1 MLIVYLDQNKWI
13 ELAKIYHGKLSSP
26 GDTAFLKE
34 IGASIACGY
43 QYPLSA
49 IHYMEFS
56 RISNV
61 GRRKRLGE
69 VMWEYSKGK
78 TLASTK
84 EITIKE
90 IEASLKQFFPDIKPR
105 PLNLVG
111 NSMEHAFGEVLG
123 KSLPNWNNRAI
134 DEAMLKGHDGFDIEP
149 ISHFSTKYRKN
160 FRSHL
165 DSLHQTKTQLDKS
178 KWENWL
184 YAMAITDI
192 RNPLAMVMKSN
203 NLDKDAFENFSV
215 DQFNKFVDAMPSRSL
230 DLHLHRQVLKNP
242 NYKSK
247 IGDLED
253 WSGLGIAACYCD
265 IVVCEKHFASM
276 LKRDKFKTNARVVTN
291 LYEIFDNVA

>member
-1 MLIVYLDQNKWI
+1 MIVYLDQNKWI
-13 ELAKIYHGKLSSP
+13 ELAKIYHGKSSSP
-26 GDTAFLKE
+26 GDTAFLTE
-34 IGASIACGY
+34 IEASITCGY

-69 VMWEYSKGK
+69 VMWKYSKGK
-78 TLASTK
+78 TLVSTR

-90 IEASLKQFFPDIKPR
+90 IETSLKQFFPDIKPR
-105 PLNLVG
+105 ALNLIG
-111 NSMEHAFGEVLG
+111 NGMEYAFGESSG
-123 KSLPNWNNRAI
+123 KTLPDWLNSSV
-134 DEAMLKGHDGFDIEP
+134 DEAMLKGHDGLDIEP
-149 ISHFSTKYRKN
+149 MSHFSTKHRER

-165 DSLHQTKTQLDKS
+165 DSLHQTKLQLDKR

-184 YAMAITDI
+184 YALAITDI

-203 NLDKDAFENFSV
+203 KIDKDAFENFNV
-215 DQFNKFVDAMPSRSL
+215 DQVNKFVDAMPSRYL
-230 DLHLHRQVLKNP
+230 DVHLHRQVLKNP
-242 NYKSK
+242 NYNPK
-247 IGDLED
+247 ISDLED

-291 LYEIFDNVA
+291 LYEVFDNVA

>member
-1 MLIVYLDQNKWI
+1 MIVYLDQNKWI

-26 GDTAFLKE
+26 EDAAYLKE
-34 IGASIACGY
+34 IKASIECGY
-43 QYPLSA
+43 KYPLSA

-69 VMWEYSKGK
+69 VMWKYSKGK
-78 TLASTK
+78 TLASTE

-90 IEASLKQFFPDIKPR
+90 IETSLKQFFPNIKPR
-105 PLNLVG
+105 PLSLIG
-111 NSMEHAFGEVLG
+111 NGIEHAFGESLG
-123 KSLPNWNNRAI
+123 KTLPDWINSTI
-134 DEAMLKGHDGFDIEP
+134 DEAILKGYDGFNIEP
-149 ISHFSTKYRKN
+149 ISHSSTKHRES

-165 DSLHQTKTQLDKS
+165 DSLHQTKAKLDKS

-184 YAMAITDI
+184 YAMAIKDI
-192 RNPLAMVMKSN
+192 RNPLAMVMKAN
-203 NLDKDAFENFSV
+203 DIDKDAFENFSV

-242 NYKSK
+242 NYKPK
-247 IGDLED
+247 ISDLED

-276 LKRDKFKTNARVVTN
+276 LKRDKFKTHARVVTS

>member
-1 MLIVYLDQNKWI
+1 MIVYLDQNKWI
-13 ELAKIYHGKLSSP
+13 ELAKIYHGKSSST
-26 GDTAFLKE
+26 GDIAFLKKIE
-34 IGASIACGY
+34 ASIACGY

-69 VMWEYSKGK
+69 VMWEYSKGN
-78 TLASTK
+78 TLISTK
-84 EITIKE
+84 EITIRE
-90 IEASLKQFFPDIKPR
+90 IETSLKKFFPNIKTR
-105 PLNLVG
+105 SLNLIG
-111 NSMEHAFGEVLG
+111 NGMKHAFGEDLS
-123 KSLPNWNNRAI
+123 KTLPDWLVSAT
-134 DEAMLKGHDGFDIEP
+134 DEAMLKGHDGLDIEP
-149 ISHFSTKYRKN
+149 ISYFSTKHREN

-165 DSLHQTKTQLDKS
+165 DFLHQKKSQLDKS

-184 YAMAITDI
+184 YAMAIMDI

-203 NLDKDAFENFSV
+203 NLDKNTFESFSV
-215 DQFNKFVDAMPSRSL
+215 DQFNKFVDAMPSRNL

-242 NYKSK
+242 NYKPK
-247 IGDLED
+247 ISDLED

-276 LKRDKFKTNARVVTN
+276 LKRDKFKANARVVTN
-291 LYEIFDNVA
+291 LYEIF